1 MSIIIQGIKCFLLA
15 VFWGVLPI
23 VIGFVLGRVTMNKY
37 DYLISLFERLREEG
51 KITDA
56 ERERFIKAVN
66 ELREESEVKN
76 G

>member
-1 MSIIIQGIKCFLLA
+1 MRIIIQGIKCFLLA
-15 VFWGVLPI
+15 VFWGVSPI
-23 VIGFVLGRVTMNKY
+23 ALGFILGRVTMNKY